1 MSDTLQVLL
10 IEDNPGDAR
19 LISELLAEARAM
31 SFELEYADRL
41 STGLE
46 HLDKGNFDAV
56 LLDLSLPDS
65 QGLDTLAHIQ
75 AQAVGV
81 PIIVSTGLDD
91 ESVAIEAVH
100 QGAQD
105 YLVKGQIQSDLLAR
119 SIRYAVERKQVEK
132 ALRRYTTELQARNEE
147 LDAFSH
153 TVAHDLKGLASKM
166 VGFAEMLESDGADMP
181 VEELRRHLHT
191 IAKNGRKMS
200 SVIDELLLLAQIRKA
215 EAQLGPLDMANI
227 VAEAQQRLGH
237 IVEQYQAKIILPE
250 AWPVALGYGPWVEE
264 VWVNY
269 LGNAIQYGGRPPR
282 VELGADPVLDSPLHT
297 EAHRVRFWVRDN
309 GPGITPEYRARL
321 FTPFVRLDQT
331 GTKGHGLG
339 LSIVKRIMEKLG
351 GQVEVESQ
359 VGQGSVFAFIL
370 PGVQQ
375 GQDHKPDN

>member
-1 MSDTLQVLL
+1 
-10 IEDNPGDAR
+10 
-19 LISELLAEARAM
+19 
-31 SFELEYADRL
+31 
-41 STGLE
+41 
-46 HLDKGNFDAV
+46 
-56 LLDLSLPDS
+56 
-65 QGLDTLAHIQ
+65 
-75 AQAVGV
+75 
-81 PIIVSTGLDD
+81 
-91 ESVAIEAVH
+91 
-100 QGAQD
+100 
-105 YLVKGQIQSDLLAR
+105 
-119 SIRYAVERKQVEK
+119 
-132 ALRRYTTELQARNEE
+132 
-147 LDAFSH
+147 
-153 TVAHDLKGLASKM
+153 M
-166 VGFAEMLESDGADMP
+166 VGFAEMLEIDGADMP
-181 VEELRRHLHT
+181 AEELRRHLHT